1 MINIIEY
8 RRMACVKNMRDI
20 IVDYVYAQAV
30 VKKTLFCDPM
40 MQFCGGYA
48 YAAARKMNPELSSIV
63 HDDKWFV
70 AGEEAFRSEYRDM
83 LHTMR
88 RYA

>member
-1 MINIIEY
+1 MLNIIEY

-20 IVDYVYAQAV
+20 MVDYVYAQAIA
-30 VKKTLFCDPM
+30 KTLVCDPL

-48 YAAARKMNPELSSIV
+48 YAAARKMHPELTSV
-63 HDDKWFV
+63 EHDSKWFV
-70 AGEEAFRSEYRDM
+70 AGEDAFRLEYRDM

>member
-1 MINIIEY
+1 MINMIEY
-8 RRMACVKNMRDI
+8 RRTACVKNMRDI
-20 IVDYVYAQAV
+20 MVDYVYAQAA
-30 VKKTLFCDPM
+30 KTSFCDPM

-48 YAAARKMNPELSSIV
+48 YAAARKMHPDLSSIV
-63 HDDKWFV
+63 HDNKWFV